1 MKRVIKVYA
10 SYYLCII
17 LWVADIH
24 NGINCYIILIN
35 VAFSIFNDGD
45 FYNFQIQRYLHLTK

>member
-35 VAFSIFNDGD
+35 VAFSIFNDED